1 MRYSQ
6 YGWSVIGRI
15 YGVLGPSWYTLL
27 SSTYRVLLNHRY
39 EYQREIQYT
48 EEYGEVLL
56 EDYVRLL
63 DCCGSN

>member
-1 MRYSQ
+1 MECDLRDIR
-6 YGWSVIGRI
+6 SV
-15 YGVLGPSWYTLL
+15 
-27 SSTYRVLLNHRY
+27 RVLLVATHYSAPPTEFCLHHRY